1 MTTGTNSSRET
12 KRRRLLVVGGSH
24 DHLGG
29 VEAFCERGCI
39 ALEARGRWSCDR
51 VTAGS
56 AYLTMRRIPL
66 FLRSIGQ
73 LIHRGFVRRPDVAW
87 IQYVNLPDLFYVVV
101 ARAMGM
107 RVMVTP
113 HLGSN
118 WRSQM
123 NPFMRRLSKLL
134 LHLTDRLALI
144 SWTQEKELLLPR
156 SVPRSL
162 IRNFLPD
169 TVLSA
174 PLIDG
179 EQLPA
184 PIQLI
189 HSSRLSEGKGTFMV
203 VDVCRRLRD
212 AGVPFFA
219 RITGTGDAG
228 TMQRLHRM
236 IADARLESQVA
247 VLGRVPE
254 NELLDHLR
262 HSDVLIHLSRID
274 SYPLIVLEAMSC
286 STVPVVMELA
296 GARDMVE
303 TYRGH
308 VVSVSGAVDE
318 TVAWLEACDLQALRR
333 ERRETA
339 ERVRTDYSWSNCAS
353 ALSRALDACM
363 DEQRETIDEPRSDS
377 RVTADAPAVQAEP
390 VTASSGTNLS

>member
-1 MTTGTNSSRET
+1 MTTSQKFSREI

-39 ALEARGRWSCDR
+39 ALEERGRWKCDR

-56 AYLTMRRIPL
+56 AYLTVRRMPL

-87 IQYVNLPDLFYVVV
+87 IQYVNLPDLLYVLI
-101 ARAMGM
+101 AKAMGL

-123 NPFMRRLSKLL
+123 NPSMRWLSKML
-134 LHLTDRLALI
+134 LHLADRLALI
-144 SWTQEKELLLPR
+144 SWTQEKELLLPG

-174 PLIDG
+174 KLVGG
-179 EQLPA
+179 EELPP

-219 RITGTGDAG
+219 RITGTGDAD

-236 IADARLESQVA
+236 IAEADLGDQLA

-254 NELLDHLR
+254 DELLDHLR
-262 HSDVLIHLSRID
+262 HSDVLIHLSKID

-308 VVSVSGAVDE
+308 VVSTAAAVEE
-318 TVAWLEACDLQALRR
+318 TVAWLRACDLAALRR
-333 ERRETA
+333 ARQETA
-339 ERVRTDYSWSNCAS
+339 DQVRIDYSWSNCAS

-363 DEQRETIDEPRSDS
+363 GDEQEAIDEPQSETRI
-377 RVTADAPAVQAEP
+377 RVDAQTETIA
-390 VTASSGTNLS
+390 ASSTATLP